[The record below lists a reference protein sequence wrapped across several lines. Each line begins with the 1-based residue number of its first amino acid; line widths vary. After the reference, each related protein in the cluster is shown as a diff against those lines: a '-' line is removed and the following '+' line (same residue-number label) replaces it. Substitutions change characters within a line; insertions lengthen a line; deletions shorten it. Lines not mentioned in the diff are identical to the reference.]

1 MIEKFFGF
9 NTENA
14 RWVRTGVRTSRFL
27 QFARLALIL

>member
-14 RWVRTGVRTSRFL
+14 RWVRTGVRTSRFWR
-27 QFARLALIL
+27 FARLVLIL

>member
-9 NTENA
+9 NTESA

-27 QFARLALIL
+27 KFARLVLTL